1 MFLYIRY
8 IFVRL
13 PCAAPLS
20 PSKAP
25 SEVLKCNFWWRSHL
39 CEEGESFAWVRA
51 LAMNSWPR
59 HSGPVFC
66 SSSFSIV
73 NEEDRRG
80 RGLLVLIYPEG
91 SLGITINSPL
101 LAHSTSLHRHCQ
113 FVPIRE
119 AGFWV
124 SAVRSRSGPTGE
136 SHPDYTGPGCT
147 LIPWGRCGRSTTS
160 CLFPLLHILK
170 SRTVNLKCCFG
181 GKRLV
186 FFLQH
191 TCVHLPYL
199 YGVIGA
205 GIEYF
210 RRLIWL
216 SWLLLSLCCWI
227 KPSQVEST
235 VQKAADT
242 IRPAS
247 PHIDTFI
254 K

>member
-1 MFLYIRY
+1 MENINLFVKMLQNGIICARYACIGY

-20 PSKAP
+20 PSKATA
-25 SEVLKCNFWWRSHL
+25 EVIKCNFWWRSHL

-136 SHPDYTGPGCT
+136 SHPDHTGLGCT
-147 LIPWGRCGRSTTS
+147 LIPWGRCGRFTTS
-160 CLFPLLHILK
+160 CCFPLLHILK
-170 SRTVNLKCCFG
+170 SRAVNGKCCFG
-181 GKRLV
+181 VKDLFFTAHLCTFTLFIWSHWCRNRV
-186 FFLQH
+186 F
-191 TCVHLPYL
+191 
-199 YGVIGA
+199 
-205 GIEYF
+205 
-210 RRLIWL
+210 
-216 SWLLLSLCCWI
+216 
-227 KPSQVEST
+227 
-235 VQKAADT
+235 
-242 IRPAS
+242 
-247 PHIDTFI
+247 
-254 K
+254 